1 MKYKKRKQITKI
13 HNRNRIRIF
22 SKYFSKLEKPFP
34 FGKFPFELEFSIFS
48 SCLKFFLFQAFAILE
63 FLHYNQNTHT
73 QINEKMADLDQE
85 KSSGG
90 VVLSSVFQI

>member
-13 HNRNRIRIF
+13 RYRNRIRIF
-22 SKYFSKLEKPFP
+22 SKYFSKLEKP
-34 FGKFPFELEFSIFS
+34 FPFELEFSIFS

-63 FLHYNQNTHT
+63 FLHYNRNTHT
-73 QINEKMADLDQE
+73 QINEKMADLDQQSLE
-85 KSSGG
+85 SSGG